1 MSIDDI
7 VERVSPFLRRNAAVD
22 ILDLWPGPGLLSSKI
37 NDFLKPRR
45 HVLIEPDLKLHKSFL
60 EPLSERCPSY
70 KLVSTDLTALRDWK
84 TVLTEH
90 FPEQGPPR
98 KEPQAALPK
107 NNTLLVL
114 ANPPGPRSAKDH
126 FSGARWMS
134 VFLEECMRQAG
145 LHSYGSVRL
154 LASLSSQDI
163 SAILPRH
170 ISARV
175 RPSLLAEQVALH
187 TFEVASLVDDTRG
200 NWGVQKQWDVLVGGT
215 ARVEKRTSN
224 KRVTVPKG
232 RAYPPIER
240 APESP
245 LPDRKRT
252 PYAPRIKT
260 QQNEKYVEVFK
271 DFNNADP
278 ENDDYE
284 KLKKSHRRTCT
295 LLSQE
300 NSQTY
305 QRANLIAKQN
315 EIDDLN
321 KSISRRAADPNTK
334 LWALERTA
342 TRIDNLRESM
352 NEEISKTHFDITRA
366 LPHLMDD
373 RRAAFH
379 TGDFDDAL
387 LLFDRR
393 PFQPLVIHPDEIYPR
408 EVYRT
413 FVYFE
418 ADPNPPA
425 VVRLNCLDHEKR
437 EVATRFFTA
446 FTNSLQ
452 TNNLLTVPTLME
464 LFFPNRTANSII
476 KAIPSLAQYASKR
489 PKKDYESLPTTL
501 ISDLDKHP
509 EDLQLTTK
517 RKSTTSSAKA
527 VQPNPITSYQE
538 NLDYDLS
545 DVRCRILSIP
555 TLWDLSIEYAN
566 TGSDASSVQLNRLL
580 GGSMTSAQTREF
592 LTDGTRKKW

>member
-1 MSIDDI
+1 
-7 VERVSPFLRRNAAVD
+7 
-22 ILDLWPGPGLLSSKI
+22 
-37 NDFLKPRR
+37 
-45 HVLIEPDLKLHKSFL
+45 
-60 EPLSERCPSY
+60 
-70 KLVSTDLTALRDWK
+70 
-84 TVLTEH
+84 
-90 FPEQGPPR
+90 
-98 KEPQAALPK
+98 
-107 NNTLLVL
+107 
-114 ANPPGPRSAKDH
+114 
-126 FSGARWMS
+126 
-134 VFLEECMRQAG
+134 MRQAG